1 MATITERENGTYLV
15 RVFCGR
21 DNCGKQIFKS
31 RTFRPSKRNLP
42 YHKLTNELNH
52 FVKTFEDEL
61 REMAINNEFK
71 RNDDPSKMPF
81 AAFCKEFINIKKDTL
96 SPNTLPFYCRVI
108 DKHLIPRYGKM
119 RLEEFK
125 VYHIQEYVS
134 FLCNMDREDGY
145 VGKIAPQTVRR
156 YATVLRSIL
165 SLAYKMEYID
175 NDISLSRRLHFP
187 SSTTAEVEVYSFEE
201 VQHIL
206 KELESEPINIRAMI
220 ETAIFTGCRRAEI
233 VGLKWSDIDFE
244 TRTLHVKR
252 SIYKIAGEKA
262 QEKTPKSKNGIR
274 TMSIP
279 QRLCYTLLEYKAY
292 QDSYKA
298 FFEDEWHELD
308 YIFTE
313 ATGLVMNPQ
322 TPTKQFSKFLKRHNI
337 RQIKFHGLRHT
348 SATLLLASGCDI
360 KTVSQRLG
368 HADIDTT
375 GIYVHALEKCDK
387 TAAETFDKL

>member
-1 MATITERENGTYLV
+1 MATITEKENGTYLV

-21 DNCGKQIFKS
+21 DNSGKQIFKS
-31 RTFRPSKRNLP
+31 KTFRPSKRNLP
-42 YHKLTNELNH
+42 YHKLTTELNN
-52 FVKTFEDEL
+52 FVKAFEDEL
-61 REMAINNEFK
+61 RDKVINNEFT
-71 RNDDPSKMPF
+71 RMDDPSKMPF
-81 AAFCKEFINIKKDTL
+81 AAFCKEFINIKKETL

-108 DKHLIPRYGKM
+108 NKHLIPRYGKM

-125 VYHIQEYVS
+125 VYHIQEYIS

-145 VGKIAPQTVRR
+145 VGKIAPQTVKR

-165 SLAYKMEYID
+165 YLAYKMEYID

-187 SSTTAEVEVYSFEE
+187 VGKTSEVEVYTFEE
-201 VQHIL
+201 VQKIL
-206 KELESEPINIRAMI
+206 KALEAEPINIRAMI

-244 TRTLHVKR
+244 KKTLQVKR

-262 QEKTPKSKNGIR
+262 QEKLPKSKNGIR
-274 TMSIP
+274 SMSIP
-279 QRLCYTLLEYKAY
+279 QRLCDTLLEYKKY

-298 FFEDEWHELD
+298 FFEDQWQENG

-322 TPTKQFSKFLKRHNI
+322 TPTKQFSKFLKRHGI
-337 RQIKFHGLRHT
+337 RKLKFHGLRHT
-348 SATLLLASGCDI
+348 SATLLLSSGCDI

>member
-1 MATITERENGTYLV
+1 MAAITEKENGTYLV
-15 RVFCGR
+15 RVYCGR
-21 DNCGKQIFKS
+21 DDCGKQVFKS
-31 RTFRPSKRNLP
+31 KTFRPSKRNLP
-42 YHKLTNELNH
+42 YHKLTAELNN
-52 FVKTFEDEL
+52 FVKLFEDEL
-61 REMAINNEFK
+61 KENALSTEFK

-108 DKHLIPRYGKM
+108 DKHLIPMYGKM

-134 FLCNMDREDGY
+134 FLCNMDRSDGH
-145 VGKIAPQTVRR
+145 VGKVAPQTVKR

-165 SLAYKMEYID
+165 SMAYKMEYIE

-187 SSTTAEVEVYSFEE
+187 VSTTAELEVYSFEE
-201 VQHIL
+201 VQKIL
-206 KELESEPINIRAMI
+206 EALTSEPINIRAII

-244 TRTLHVKR
+244 KKTLQVKR

-262 QEKTPKSKNGIR
+262 QEKLPKSKNGIR
-274 TMSIP
+274 SMSIP
-279 QRLCYTLLEYKAY
+279 QRLCDTLLEYKKY

-298 FFEDEWHELD
+298 FFEDQWQENG

-322 TPTKQFSKFLKRHNI
+322 TPTKQFSKFLKRHGI
-337 RQIKFHGLRHT
+337 RQLKFHGLRHT

-375 GIYVHALEKCDK
+375 GIYVHALEKCDQV
-387 TAAETFDKL
+387 AADTFDKL